1 MSSTVQ
7 GAMVS
12 LENLLTYL
20 QSYEQYDFLNA
31 IQKAKEMAG
40 LIAIEPQ
47 FDQNKRQIESRQYRT
62 SFEAFKTDFVLHI
75 IEVATESAN
84 DRFEAM
90 KEYDLLFSF
99 LYDFQNFE
107 INKASGKL
115 NESCMRLAC
124 ALTQNENADIDGED
138 LCREFPIVATLVK
151 NENITHAIDILN
163 LIKKYDMENLVP
175 NMVIAYRIM
184 LSMPVSVASGER
196 TFSKLKIIKTYLR
209 NSMNQDRLNSLAI
222 VSIENDVAESIDYD
236 VIIDEFASMKAR
248 KRKLN

>member
-1 MSSTVQ
+1 M
-7 GAMVS
+7 
-12 LENLLTYL
+12 
-20 QSYEQYDFLNA
+20 
-31 IQKAKEMAG
+31 I
-40 LIAIEPQ
+40 
-47 FDQNKRQIESRQYRT
+47 
-62 SFEAFKTDFVLHI
+62 FKTLKSIKPV
-75 IEVATESAN
+75 
-84 DRFEAM
+84 
-90 KEYDLLFSF
+90 
-99 LYDFQNFE
+99 
-107 INKASGKL
+107 
-115 NESCMRLAC
+115 AC

-248 KRKLN
+248 KIKLN